1 MVGTVTPTRMRW
13 AWLLVCLGC
22 RGGESPSD
30 LRTIVE
36 LPATPSTAL
45 DLLFVIDDSGGTAH
59 LQQNLGDA
67 LPGFFEA
74 LGPRDLHVAVAT
86 SDLGTSASNGDI
98 APDIGGVGQGGCS
111 GLGKAG
117 NLTTGIAA
125 ITGSFLSDVALPDGT
140 RQRNYDGELAQT
152 VGQMVRVGSTGCGFE
167 QPLSAMRAA
176 LEANPANAG
185 FVRPDATLAVIV
197 MMDEDDCS
205 VRDTVLFGP
214 DTADNPQQS
223 FRCTRFGV
231 TCLQGGNT
239 PDEMTE
245 PGLKDGCGPSVGESP
260 LDAPSTFHDAL
271 VELKGDARRVVVGGI
286 IGNPEPFEVELRA
299 TTPGGTAQPAL
310 AHSCTFAGPD
320 GMSGTSDDQ
329 VADPGVRLQAFFD
342 LFKDRSFAGSVCDD
356 DLSSP
361 LAGVADRIAFAMG
374 SPCVTQAIDPA
385 TCVVE
390 DVVGETIT
398 EIPPCPAP
406 TCWSLVT
413 DPATCP
419 GFDHLALEVTR
430 AAPPEA
436 ATITRLRCAI
446 D

>member
-1 MVGTVTPTRMRW
+1 
-13 AWLLVCLGC
+13 
-22 RGGESPSD
+22 
-30 LRTIVE
+30 
-36 LPATPSTAL
+36 
-45 DLLFVIDDSGGTAH
+45 
-59 LQQNLGDA
+59 
-67 LPGFFEA
+67 
-74 LGPRDLHVAVAT
+74 
-86 SDLGTSASNGDI
+86 
-98 APDIGGVGQGGCS
+98 
-111 GLGKAG
+111 
-117 NLTTGIAA
+117 
-125 ITGSFLSDVALPDGT
+125 
-140 RQRNYDGELAQT
+140 
-152 VGQMVRVGSTGCGFE
+152 
-167 QPLSAMRAA
+167 MRAA

-342 LFKDRSFAGSVCDD
+342 LFGDRSFAGSVCDN

-361 LAGVADRIAFAMG
+361 LGGAPIG
-374 SPCVTQAIDPA
+374 SRSRWARPA
-385 TCVVE
+385 SRRRS
-390 DVVGETIT
+390 
-398 EIPPCPAP
+398 IPPRASSRTSSARRSPRSPHARRQRAGHSSPIRRRVLCSITSRSRSRVYRHRIQPRSRGCVAS
-406 TCWSLVT
+406 SL
-413 DPATCP
+413 
-419 GFDHLALEVTR
+419 
-430 AAPPEA
+430 
-436 ATITRLRCAI
+436 
-446 D
+446 